1 MQQIKAGRRRNP
13 DSLRDGLEDKKA
25 FRSMPHNREI
35 GLVSG
40 WRLTGEIET
49 PYFSSRKKT

>member
-1 MQQIKAGRRRNP
+1 MLIRRRNP

-25 FRSMPHNREI
+25 FRSMPHNRDI

-40 WRLTGEIET
+40 WRSTGEIET
-49 PYFSSRKKT
+49 PYFPSRKKT